1 MIALTDN
8 TDNKDQ
14 SDKPRVEDLGE
25 QAPTKIKEIMEGEY
39 IPAKQPDKPGRTVN
53 TPKFTKRG
61 SKHVPN
67 DVQRQTVMMHTLLGT
82 PKNQIAKLLGIDV
95 RVLKRNYKEELEY
108 GQSKANATVAGK
120 LYNKAV
126 NSNDTTAQIFWLK
139 TQAGWS
145 ENQKV
150 HFEADENAQT
160 PVNRVQ
166 IEVIG
171 DGKKKEDK

>member
-1 MIALTDN
+1 MSGT
-8 TDNKDQ
+8 KD
-14 SDKPRVEDLGE
+14 KHRVEDLGE
-25 QAPTKIKEIMEGEY
+25 EAPFHIKEIIEGEY
-39 IPAKQPDKPGRTVN
+39 LPAKQPDKPGRIKGSTKDK
-53 TPKFTKRG
+53 KFSPRG
-61 SKHVPN
+61 VGKKHEPN

-82 PKNQIAKLLGIDV
+82 PKMQIAKLLGISV
-95 RVLKRNYKEELEY
+95 NTLKRNYKEELEM

-150 HFEADENAQT
+150 KFEAEDGAQT
-160 PVNRVQ
+160 PVNKIQ

-171 DGKKKEDK
+171 DGKKKEGKG

>member
-1 MIALTDN
+1 MEDN
-8 TDNKDQ
+8 NEQ
-14 SDKPRVEDLGE
+14 SENPRVEDLGE

-39 IPAKQPDKPGRTVN
+39 IPAKQPDKPGRTPG
-53 TPKFTKRG
+53 TTKDQQFPKRG
-61 SKHVPN
+61 KGQKHVPN

-171 DGKKKEDK
+171 DDGKKKEDK